1 MENIYELSKKAL
13 DSGFQICTHAIGDRA
28 NREVLNQYERAFNDL
43 PEKAKNSRFRI
54 EHAQHLSGQ
63 DIPRFAALGVIASM
77 QPIHMSSDRPWAI
90 DRLGK
95 ARIEEGAY
103 VWRKLLDSG
112 AKIAVGTDAP
122 VEPINPIANFYAAV
136 TRRTLDG
143 FPPGGFEPAQKMT
156 REEALRAYT
165 LDAAY
170 AAFEENLKG
179 SIEVGKLADFTV
191 FSQDIMQVPEDELL
205 KTSVEMT
212 IVDGKIVYQK
222 EAQQ

>member
-1 MENIYELSKKAL
+1 MF
-13 DSGFQICTHAIGDRA
+13 G
-28 NREVLNQYERAFNDL
+28 
-43 PEKAKNSRFRI
+43 
-54 EHAQHLSGQ
+54 
-63 DIPRFAALGVIASM
+63 
-77 QPIHMSSDRPWAI
+77 
-90 DRLGK
+90 
-95 ARIEEGAY
+95 
-103 VWRKLLDSG
+103 KLLDSG

-143 FPPGGFEPAQKMT
+143 FPPGGFEPDQKMT

-170 AAFEENLKG
+170 AAFEEDVKG

-205 KTSVEMT
+205 KTQIEMT
-212 IVDGKIVYQK
+212 IVDGKVVYQK
-222 EAQQ
+222 DASK